1 MFGFALMSMPAQAH
15 VYPMATCQ
23 GAFTDPDLGITKTVS
38 AALARPGQVL
48 TYTLQY
54 VNDGPAM
61 ADVVI
66 VTDQLPAGV
75 LTASTAASP
84 AWITETFA
92 SGVYT
97 WTFGS
102 VPTATVG
109 YITVTVQISGS
120 LADGAVLTNTAEI
133 TATGDVTPANNTAW
147 AATTVDALAPTAII
161 TSPAMGVW
169 VQGCLPITG
178 TAYDAHL
185 ERYAVD
191 RRPAGGG
198 SWTPIHIS
206 TTAVMDDL
214 LATWDTAG
222 VDDGSYV
229 IRLTVTDTV
238 GYVSTDAVTVT
249 VDNTPPTAVIAAPG
263 SGAFVSA
270 SLTVT
275 GTAYDLYLVGYTLSY
290 GSWTTPATW
299 TVISTGATS
308 VTGGALGA
316 WDTDGMGDGL
326 YTLRLVVTDTI
337 GHVSTDNVTVTVDN
351 TAPTAAITA
360 PGHNEFVSAA
370 VPITGTATDA
380 NFTRYT
386 MRYGSG
392 DDPGSFPYPIG
403 AYTMAV
409 TDGLLATWSSLPPTD
424 GPYTLQL
431 LVHDQAGWTAQ
442 VTRTVRVD
450 TQWPTATIAAPAAG
464 ALVSGTVEIT
474 GTATDRYFGRYEMQ
488 YGVGAAPGAWTRI
501 GVVHTNTVTGGH
513 LEVWNTGGVIEEG
526 IYTLRLVVTDTVGHT
541 SVDSRTITVDNR
553 APTPPSALT
562 ITPDTWVATNAFTV
576 SWSTNPFD
584 TSGIAGAYY
593 KLGTAPTS
601 PTDGAYRAGANIK
614 SIPGITA
621 PVDGEYEV
629 HVWLRDGAG
638 NADHESRQSKMAI
651 RYDHT
656 PPAVTLTSPT
666 GGEEWRGGVVHT
678 ITWTASDATSGLRAA
693 TPITLSYST
702 DGGGSWATI
711 AVTNNV
717 GSYNWTLPPVDSAQC
732 QVRVQ
737 AVDQAGNV
745 GRTQSANFIIDSTT
759 PTATIMSP
767 ATGALVSG
775 TVNIVG
781 TADDTHFDHYEV
793 QYGAGTTPDL
803 WTRIGITHT
812 TVIVEDSLE
821 TWNTVGLPSGQ
832 YTLRLVVTDRAG
844 HVSMDS
850 HIVTVRNVFRL
861 YLPLVLKELYIP
873 PTTWTRSGADG
884 LSIVSLAVHP
894 QDPRVV
900 YAGTSDAVK
909 QGIYKHTACGGGWT
923 QAGLG
928 GRSVYAI
935 AVAPNGWVYAGTY
948 GDYVH
953 RSTDGGANW
962 TRLSMGLGEQYIY
975 ALAAHPT
982 NAQVLYAGA
991 LTRGIFKTS
1000 NGGDTWTAVNN
1011 GLGNKEINV
1020 LAVGSA
1026 DGEVVYAGTY
1036 GGGIYKTENGG
1047 AYWNAKNEGL
1057 GNTWVW
1063 ALVVDSANPSIVYAG
1078 TNGGV
1083 YRSDNGGNQWNH
1095 TPLSV
1100 KTRSLAM
1107 SGPVLY
1113 AGTDSGVYY
1122 SGNQGLSWTP
1132 WNDSWGGSLPQVN
1145 ALAADVG
1152 PCRTLY
1158 AGTSGGVWERGL
1170 LLP

>member
-1 MFGFALMSMPAQAH
+1 MTIVNRLWVSSFKWWLALAVLVILLMFGFALMSMPAQAH

-38 AALARPGQVL
+38 AVLARPGQVL

-214 LATWDTAG
+214 LATWGTAG

-249 VDNTPPTAVIAAPG
+249 VDNTPPTA
-263 SGAFVSA
+263 
-270 SLTVT
+270 
-275 GTAYDLYLVGYTLSY
+275 
-290 GSWTTPATW
+290 
-299 TVISTGATS
+299 
-308 VTGGALGA
+308 
-316 WDTDGMGDGL
+316 
-326 YTLRLVVTDTI
+326 
-337 GHVSTDNVTVTVDN
+337 
-351 TAPTAAITA
+351 AITA
-360 PGHNEFVSAA
+360 PGPNEFVSAA

-386 MRYGSG
+386 MRYGAG

-711 AVTNNV
+711 AITNNI
-717 GSYNWTLPPVDSAQC
+717 GAYNWTVPAVDSDQC
-732 QVRVQ
+732 RVRTE
-737 AVDQAGNV
+737 AVDKAGNV

-781 TADDTHFDHYEV
+781 TADDTHFDHYEM

-850 HIVTVRNVFRL
+850 HIVNVYNVFRL